1 MIPLFKVFMAPEAI
15 DNIKQVFNSGMI
27 AQGPIVEEYEKQLK
41 LFIGNNR
48 LLSLNSATSGLTL
61 ALRMLNLSKDTIVLS
76 TPLTCTATNWPIL
89 ANGLRICWVDVD
101 STTCNMDLNDLESK
115 LNEKTRVVMF
125 VHWGGYPIDLDKLE
139 DIKDN
144 YKKKYNQELYII
156 EDCAHAFGAIYKY
169 DKIGNS
175 KKNICVFS
183 TQAIKHLTTID
194 GGFITLPT
202 DDLYN
207 RAKKLR
213 WFGIDRNQRTT
224 PGGDFRLE
232 PDIEEWG
239 YKYNMNDVNASVGL
253 ANLKYMD
260 SNIEHIQSI
269 ANYYNTQLDGVPG
282 VELLNTTYGSIPSYW
297 IYTIKIVDK
306 NNFIKYMKEN
316 NVMCSQVHHR
326 NDVHTCVSE
335 FKSPKDSLSQLD
347 SLVEKMVCI
356 PCGWWVSISDADYI
370 VKLIRAW
377 CEKKTPRVVE
387 LVLNDTGDCDSVEDF
402 MSVLTQLN
410 KQSFNHY
417 TQIAFKQKYD
427 MLRSLGQVV
436 YVAKIENTIVG
447 TAKLLVEPKFFD
459 PVGHIE
465 DVVVDVNFRHMG
477 IGKLLVQK
485 LCDIAFSNGCYKVVL
500 CVNPDMDNFYKKNN
514 FKHDIYNT
522 SIVHRMFK

>member
-27 AQGPIVEEYEKQLK
+27 AQGPVVEEYETQLK
-41 LFIGNNR
+41 SFIGNTR

-61 ALRMLNLSKDTIVLS
+61 ALRLLNLSKDTVVLS

-89 ANGLRICWVDVD
+89 ANGLKICWVDVD
-101 STTCNMDLNDLESK
+101 STTCNMDLNDLENK
-115 LNEKTRVVMF
+115 LTEKTRVVMF

-139 DIKDN
+139 DIKEN

-156 EDCAHAFGAIYKY
+156 EDCAHAFGASYKY
-169 DKIGNS
+169 NKIGNS

-194 GGFITLPT
+194 GGFITLPN

-260 SNIEHIQSI
+260 SNLEHGQLI
-269 ANYYNTQLDGVPG
+269 ANYYNSQLADVPG
-282 VELLNTTYGSIPSYW
+282 VELLSVTYGAKPSYW

-306 NNFIKYMKEN
+306 YNFIKYMKDN
-316 NVMCSQVHHR
+316 DVMCSQVHHR
-326 NDVHTCVSE
+326 NDVHSCVSE
-335 FKSPKDSLSQLD
+335 FKTSGGELLQLD
-347 SLVEKMVCI
+347 SLTMKMVCI
-356 PCGWWVSISDADYI
+356 PCGWWVSMADADYI
-370 VKLIRAW
+370 VKLIKAW

-387 LVLNDTGDCDSVEDF
+387 LSCDCDSVQEY
-402 MSVLTQLN
+402 MSILTQLN
-410 KQSFNHY
+410 KQPFNHY
-417 TQIAFKQKYD
+417 TQIAFTQKYD
-427 MLRSLGQVV
+427 MLRSLGQVI
-436 YVAKIENTIVG
+436 YVAKIGNIIVG

-477 IGKLLVQK
+477 IGKLLVDK
-485 LCDIAFSNGCYKVVL
+485 LSEIAFSNGCYKVVL
-500 CVNPDMDNFYKKNN
+500 CVNPEMENFYKQCH
-514 FKHDIYNT
+514 FKRDIYNT